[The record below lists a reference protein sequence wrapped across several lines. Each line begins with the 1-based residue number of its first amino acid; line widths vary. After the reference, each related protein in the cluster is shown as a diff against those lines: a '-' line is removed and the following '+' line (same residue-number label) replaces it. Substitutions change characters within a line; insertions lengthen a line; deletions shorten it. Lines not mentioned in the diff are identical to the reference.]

1 MIIKCNC
8 VHEFQDERYGLGM
21 RVHNATAKDSTYRC
35 TVCASERRI
44 DNTTVK
50 PKKQGVSLIEYFIIK
65 SDGTI
70 ITLPS
75 ADEANIYVK
84 KHKLKGY
91 AIIMG
96 FRQV

>member
-21 RVHNATAKDSTYRC
+21 RVHNATAKGSTYRC

-50 PKKQGVSLIEYFIIK
+50 PKK
-65 SDGTI
+65 
-70 ITLPS
+70 
-75 ADEANIYVK
+75 
-84 KHKLKGY
+84 
-91 AIIMG
+91 
-96 FRQV
+96 